1 MKNNNKIKH
10 YLLIITIW
18 LFFVVSMSISV
29 LTRIID
35 TYTYLLYSFVLL
47 YIIYIYVQIIK

>member
-10 YLLIITIW
+10 YLLIINIW